1 MWMKR
6 VGNRMKGLK
15 PERIIEACVGG
26 SIVMKIRKAS
36 GTVAILTFLM
46 GCSSNYATKENVGTL
61 TGATG
66 GDVGSQIGGGKGQL
80 AATAAGAIA
89 GALVGGTVGKSMDEV
104 DRMKANQALDS
115 SRIGYTTSWR
125 NPDTDDT
132 YSITPTRTYETASGP
147 CRDFTTQAV
156 IDGKREILYGTAC
169 RQSDGSWRTSR

>member
-1 MWMKR
+1 MIK
-6 VGNRMKGLK
+6 NKL
-15 PERIIEACVGG
+15 
-26 SIVMKIRKAS
+26 IRKVS
-36 GTVAILTFLM
+36 GIVAILAFLM
-46 GCSSNYATKENVGTL
+46 GCTGNYDTKEDAGTL
-61 TGATG
+61 TGAAV
-66 GDVGSQIGGGKGQL
+66 GDVGNQIGGGKGQL

-104 DRMKANQALDS
+104 DRMKANQALES

-169 RQSDGSWRTSR
+169 RQPDGSWRTSR

>member
-1 MWMKR
+1 
-6 VGNRMKGLK
+6 
-15 PERIIEACVGG
+15 
-26 SIVMKIRKAS
+26 MKIRKAS
-36 GTVAILTFLM
+36 GIVAILAFLM
-46 GCSSNYATKENVGTL
+46 GCTGNYATKENAGTL
-61 TGATG
+61 TGAAV

-104 DRMKANQALDS
+104 DRMKANQALES

-156 IDGKREILYGTAC
+156 IDGKRETLYGTAC
-169 RQSDGSWRTSR
+169 RQPDDTWRTSR

>member
-1 MWMKR
+1 MIK
-6 VGNRMKGLK
+6 NEL
-15 PERIIEACVGG
+15 
-26 SIVMKIRKAS
+26 IRKVS
-36 GTVAILTFLM
+36 GIVAILAFLM
-46 GCSSNYATKENVGTL
+46 GCTDNYAAKENVGTL
-61 TGATG
+61 TGAAV
-66 GDVGSQIGGGKGQL
+66 GDVGSQTDGGEGQL

-104 DRMKANQALDS
+104 DRMKANQALES

-147 CRDFTTQAV
+147 CRDFTTQAI

-169 RQSDGSWRTSR
+169 RQPDGSWRTSR

>member
-1 MWMKR
+1 
-6 VGNRMKGLK
+6 MKGLK

-26 SIVMKIRKAS
+26 STVMKIRKAS
-36 GTVAILTFLM
+36 GTVVIVAFLM
-46 GCSSNYATKENVGTL
+46 GCSSNHATKEDVGTL
-61 TGATG
+61 TGAAG
-66 GDVGSQIGGGKGQL
+66 GDVGSQTGGGKGQL

-89 GALVGGTVGKSMDEV
+89 GALLGGTVGKSMDEV
-104 DRMKANQALDS
+104 DRMKANQALES

-169 RQSDGSWRTSR
+169 RQPDGSWRTPR